1 MSQPIIKVDKL
12 KVIYNQGKSNEV
24 RSLDDVSLEIFP
36 EEYVIIFGPSGCGK
50 STLLYAMS
58 GLQSPTEGEV
68 ELSGMKLSG
77 MNKKE
82 RVKLH
87 QSGAGM
93 IFQAFYLIPS
103 LTILDNVCLP
113 KVFVGESRKERM
125 EAGENLLARF
135 GIGEQ
140 AHKFPSQLS
149 GGQKQR
155 VSIARS
161 LVNNP
166 DIIFADEPV
175 GNLDS
180 ESAEN
185 VLNILKELNE
195 VDKKTIILVTHNP
208 EHLGFADRVIYM
220 RDGKMVKEEVNRE
233 KRPKEAVRKEQ
244 SEMEQGMNVS
254 SELRM
259 LMRTFSNLSPEQIG
273 ALLMPYKADQLLSHV
288 LSELTEEQIDSA
300 GEFLKQWLLGN
311 LDKTS
316 FTDKLNDDM
325 KEGGAGWNKTRAESF
340 ADRVDGIFKQAE
352 ILKLKGPDLAA
363 EVIGKYL
370 QKLFSLKL
378 DQEKFDLLVSFL
390 KLRIA
395 DEIDRTELRSKL
407 DNPFKKGGLGLYK
420 NTAEK
425 VSREMEI
432 IKFINYQS

>member
-1 MSQPIIKVDKL
+1 MSDPIIKVDKL
-12 KVIYNQGKSNEV
+12 KVIYNQGKPNEV

-68 ELSGMKLSG
+68 ELSGMKLSS
-77 MNKKE
+77 MSKKE

-113 KVFVGESRKERM
+113 KVFVGENRKERK
-125 EAGENLLARF
+125 EIGEKLLARF
-135 GIGEQ
+135 GISEQ
-140 AHKFPSQLS
+140 SDKFPSQLS

-161 LVNNP
+161 LVNDP
-166 DIIFADEPV
+166 EIIFADEPV

-233 KRPKEAVRKEQ
+233 KRPQEAIARERKE
-244 SEMEQGMNVS
+244 EEQGLNVS

-273 ALLMPYKADQLLSHV
+273 ALLMPYKADQLLNHII
-288 LSELTEEQIDSA
+288 SELTEEQINSA
-300 GEFLKQWLLGN
+300 SEFLKQWLLGN
-311 LDKTS
+311 LDNNAFS
-316 FTDKLNDDM
+316 EKLNLDFKD
-325 KEGGAGWNKTRAESF
+325 GGAGWNKIRAESF
-340 ADRVDGIFKQAE
+340 AGRAKDILKQAE

-363 EVIGKYL
+363 DLVAKYL
-370 QKLFSLKL
+370 EKLFALKL
-378 DQEKFDLLVSFL
+378 DEKKMNLLVSFL

-395 DEIDRTELRSKL
+395 DEIDRTELREKL
-407 DNPFKKGGLGLYK
+407 DTPLKKGGLGLYK
-420 NTAEK
+420 NTADK